1 MINEVGKSKKHKIK
15 RPCQRDVVV
24 DVDGEKY
31 NVEIDCHYDEGVMK
45 KNTHYLGRLY
55 AEQEKQKNNQYES
68 ILPVNQMN
76 IMVKG
81 LNQGKV
87 IDSYPRQNEEKR
99 VVGKNTMRTYLL
111 DVDFGNQKWYTGCRD
126 KMINFCHL
134 LMAEN
139 TSQIKEAIEGGIF
152 SSMEF
157 DMKILEAVEDAT
169 INGDDWEREEEMRVN
184 TALKAAENYG
194 RKKGLDE
201 GRVEGREEGE
211 AIGLE
216 KGKAEGETIG
226 LEKGKAQ
233 KQKEIAK
240 AMLKENMDQSLIA
253 RITKLPLSQI
263 MML

>member
-1 MINEVGKSKKHKIK
+1 MLEEKKFYPLRYDAVFASIFNNPDNLELTKELIALLFNIDKSKLKNLKVMMRDEKLIINEVGESKKLKIK

-55 AEQEKQKNNQYES
+55 AEQEKQKNNKYES

-76 IMVKG
+76 IIVKG

-87 IDSYPRQNEEKR
+87 IDSYPRQNNKKR
-99 VVGKNTMRTYLL
+99 VIGKNTMRTYLL

-139 TSQIKEAIEGGIF
+139 TSQIKEAIE
-152 SSMEF
+152 EHLV
-157 DMKILEAVEDAT
+157 K
-169 INGDDWEREEEMRVN
+169 VN
-184 TALKAAENYG
+184 
-194 RKKGLDE
+194 R
-201 GRVEGREEGE
+201 
-211 AIGLE
+211 
-216 KGKAEGETIG
+216 
-226 LEKGKAQ
+226 
-233 KQKEIAK
+233 
-240 AMLKENMDQSLIA
+240 
-253 RITKLPLSQI
+253 
-263 MML
+263 